1 MKIVL
6 VFVAVSFI
14 ALSCAVPV
22 EEEHEREK
30 RSSSGESFRGGFLPT
45 YGTGF
50 SSNTNWMNL
59 LMPLLLAR
67 FLTPAPAPAPAP
79 AAAAGTGTGK

>member
-30 RSSSGESFRGGFLPT
+30 RSSSGEQFRGFFPSSYPT
-45 YGTGF
+45 
-50 SSNTNWMNL
+50 SNNDWMNI
-59 LMPLLLAR
+59 LMPLLIAR
-67 FLTPAPAPAPAP
+67 FLAPAPAPAPAP
-79 AAAAGTGTGK
+79 AAAAGTGK